1 MRLLVIVT
9 LLVCVSTALVGPTT
23 FFGLLVAH
31 LAYRVVGTHRH
42 VVTLPAAAGC
52 AVLCLVAG
60 QLVFEQVLGFSGSLS
75 IIVEFLG
82 GIMFIT
88 MFLRR
93 SRS

>member
-1 MRLLVIVT
+1 MIVT